1 MTLRERTSRVTPE
14 LIKEYYALGA
24 WLPETYLDLFEKA
37 RHSMGGESAVLDARR
52 EITFGDLGEAIDV
65 VAGELASLGLSRG
78 SVLGVE
84 CVNEAEF
91 IVAHLAAAAVGAV
104 TLSLPGSL
112 SDASMAILLE
122 NGDADAMICSSPL
135 AAKLAQHLD
144 TTALPVLEWDHER
157 LSIAAAAGADSHL
170 SSVVHEPDDDA
181 IMMPTAGT
189 TGTPKLALR
198 SQNSW
203 LAMGRKKLDSLGDM
217 RPRAGETTLIMP
229 AVGQGVGYIHGFIT
243 PLLVPGLRRVLMS
256 RFSVEAALDIIEA
269 ERPAVVVGVPAQLM
283 MMMASPNLESRD
295 LSSVRYVQTGGD
307 HMPPDKRRE
316 FEECFGAPVLIDY
329 GASDVG
335 AACAVRPDDPD
346 DKRFGTCGLPMKW
359 TEIRIDAGSEA
370 VGPGITGEVKLR
382 APDLI
387 SGYYPVD
394 DHDPSKAFFATGD
407 LGYCDNE
414 GYLVITGRMK
424 DVIIRGGLNISPS
437 TIENAL
443 VSWPLIDM
451 LAVVGVPD
459 PILGERIGLFCTV
472 SGDPDQMMS
481 EIADQLRSSEL
492 ARQQW
497 PELVYFVDELPLSP
511 GGKIQKAALRKQV
524 ADGLIE
530 GRPVNA
536 S

>member
-1 MTLRERTSRVTPE
+1 MTLRERQRRVTPE
-14 LIKEYYALGA
+14 LIEEYYALGA
-24 WLPETYLDLFEKA
+24 WRPETYLDLFDEA
-37 RHSMGGESAVLDARR
+37 RHSMGSQGAVLDARR
-52 EITFGDLGEAIDV
+52 EITFDELGAAVDA
-65 VAGELASLGLSRG
+65 VATELASLGLSRG

-112 SDASMAILLE
+112 SDASMATLLE
-122 NGDADAMICSSPL
+122 NGDADAMVCSSRL
-135 AAKLAQHLD
+135 AAKLSQPLD
-144 TTALPVLEWDHER
+144 TFSLPLLEWDHER
-157 LSIAAAAGADSHL
+157 LSLSAAADAIGQL
-170 SSVVHEPDDDA
+170 SPVVHEPDDDA

-203 LAMGRKKLDSLGDM
+203 LAMGRKKLDSLGDS

-283 MMMASPNLESRD
+283 MMRASPSLGSRD

-346 DKRFGTCGLPMKW
+346 EKRFSTCGLPMKW
-359 TEIRIDAGSEA
+359 TEVRIDADGES
-370 VGPGITGEVKLR
+370 VGPHITGEVKLR

-394 DHDPSKAFFATGD
+394 DHDPSSAFFATGD
-407 LGYCDNE
+407 LGYRDDD

-443 VSWPLIDM
+443 VSWAAVDM

-472 SGDPDQMMS
+472 LVDPDEMMS
-481 EIADQLRSSEL
+481 GLVDQLRSSEL

-497 PELVYFVDELPLSP
+497 PELVFFVDELPLSP
-511 GGKIQKAALRKQV
+511 GGKIQKTALRKMV
-524 ADGLIE
+524 EAGLIE
-530 GRPVNA
+530 GRRVDA